1 MKIHPF
7 KIPKNSE
14 ASFDIQVEH
23 GAHLYDFLHNHQE
36 LQFTLLVQSSGTLF
50 IGEYV
55 GDFNDEDMFIIGSNV
70 PHLFKNDQEHYEQKD
85 LKAHSIHIFFDQQVL
100 GNDFLKLPEVK
111 EIQYFFQL
119 TRRCL
124 KVKGETKAI
133 LVPLF
138 HQIPKEKGFKKML
151 MLFQILEILSQSDE
165 LEVLSYENMDKEVN
179 ENEGKRLNDIFQFT
193 FKEYHREI
201 SLKEASGI
209 VHMTPS
215 SFCRFFK
222 QRTRKTYLD
231 FLTEIRISNA
241 CKLLLQKKYSIT
253 EICFLSGFNNVSN
266 FNRKFK
272 RFMGMNPSTYTK
284 VHRV

>member
-7 KIPKNSE
+7 KIPKNSG
-14 ASFDIQVEH
+14 ASFDIQVEK
-23 GAHLYDFLHNHQE
+23 GTHLYDFLHNHQE
-36 LQFTLLVQSSGTLF
+36 LQLTLLVKSSGTLF

-55 GDFNDEDMFIIGSNV
+55 GDFNDGDMFIIGSNV
-70 PHLFKNDQEHYEQKD
+70 PHLFKNDQEYYEHKD
-85 LKAHSIHIFFDQQVL
+85 LKAHSIHIFFDPQVL
-100 GNDFLKLPEVK
+100 GNTFLELPEFKDV
-111 EIQYFFQL
+111 QHFFQL

-124 KVKGETKAI
+124 KVNGKTKDI
-133 LVPLF
+133 LIPLF
-138 HQIPKEKGFKKML
+138 HKIPNEKGFKKIL
-151 MLFQILEILSQSDE
+151 VLFQILESLSQSNE
-165 LEVLSYENMDKEVN
+165 LEILSYENMDKEVN

-193 FKEYHREI
+193 FNEYHREI
-201 SLKEASGI
+201 SLKEAAGI

-272 RFMGMNPSTYTK
+272 RFMGMNPSSYTK